1 MSNKNICK
9 FDNGGKSCSA
19 LKIKECDGC
28 KFRKTEAEFMAGVEK
43 AKAILESKNLIP
55 IERLDRDG
63 VHISVKR
70 II

>member
-1 MSNKNICK
+1 MSNKNVCK

-19 LKIKECDGC
+19 LKTKKCDGC

-43 AKAILESKNLIP
+43 ANAILESKNLVP

>member
-1 MSNKNICK
+1 MSNKNVCK

-19 LKIKECDGC
+19 LKTKKCDGC

-55 IERLDRDG
+55 IERLGRDG
-63 VHISVKR
+63 VHVSVKR

>member
-1 MSNKNICK
+1 MSNENGCK

-19 LKIKECDGC
+19 LKKKKCDGC
-28 KFRKTEAEFMAGVEK
+28 KFRKTEAEFMVGIEK

-55 IERLDRDG
+55 IEHLDRDG